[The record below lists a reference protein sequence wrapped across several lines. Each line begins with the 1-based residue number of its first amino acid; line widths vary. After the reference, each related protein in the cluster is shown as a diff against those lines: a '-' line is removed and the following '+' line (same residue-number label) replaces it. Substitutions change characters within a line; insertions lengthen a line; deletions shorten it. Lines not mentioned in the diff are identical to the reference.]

1 MNIMIL
7 FSFIDS
13 YIRTANLLSND
24 DNWKSKISIKEFSI
38 IVGLALIIYI
48 VLNQI
53 NQHEHYE
60 FKLYNKII
68 LIVLLTD
75 VIVTL
80 TYVFRY
86 VINHSMDDL
95 DAKLSGGT

>member
-1 MNIMIL
+1 MIL

-24 DNWKSKISIKEFSI
+24 NSWKNKISIKEFSI
-38 IVGLALIIYI
+38 IFGLAFIIYI

-53 NQHEHYE
+53 NQLDTYE

-68 LIVLLTD
+68 LIVLLID

-80 TYVFRY
+80 TYIFRY

-95 DAKLSGGT
+95 DEKLKGI

>member
-1 MNIMIL
+1 MIL

-13 YIRTANLLSND
+13 YIRTANALSND
-24 DNWKSKISIKEFSI
+24 NSWKNKISVKEFSI
-38 IVGLALIIYI
+38 IFGLAFIIYI

-53 NQHEHYE
+53 NQSDNHE

-68 LIVLLTD
+68 LIILLID
-75 VIVTL
+75 VIITL
-80 TYVFRY
+80 TYVFRF

-95 DAKLSGGT
+95 DEKLKQPND